1 MFDASTTVAN
11 KTALVVHIRAGLA
24 GKWTTLFL
32 DLVHLPLSDASSN
45 SKAILRSANKHGL
58 SDEFLGKNLIYF
70 ALDGT
75 SVMTGSKSGVAT
87 RLMEQ
92 YLHLAL
98 WHYVDH
104 RLVLAVG
111 DAVDEVSGLNHC
123 QIFMDLLYK
132 LYSQSLKLAYE
143 LEESAKSVHSE
154 LKKIGRVLDT
164 RWSASSLRTVKA
176 VWASHHAVSNHFREK
191 MDENSKCK
199 SLYDTLTS
207 LTWLS
212 CMMR

>member
-1 MFDASTTVAN
+1 
-11 KTALVVHIRAGLA
+11 
-24 GKWTTLFL
+24 
-32 DLVHLPLSDASSN
+32 
-45 SKAILRSANKHGL
+45 
-58 SDEFLGKNLIYF
+58 
-70 ALDGT
+70 
-75 SVMTGSKSGVAT
+75 MTGSKSGVAT

-207 LTWLS
+207 QNFITNLAIMHDALEEIASLS
-212 CMMR
+212 LSLQSRDVSMVVAYRLNNCKSSRVSGYQTRQ